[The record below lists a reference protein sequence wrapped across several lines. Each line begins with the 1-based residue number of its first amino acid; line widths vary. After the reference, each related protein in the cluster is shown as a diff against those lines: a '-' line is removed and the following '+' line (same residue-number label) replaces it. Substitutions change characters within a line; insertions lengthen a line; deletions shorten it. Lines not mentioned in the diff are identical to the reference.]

1 MADDQRPDARLA
13 SDEQAPLLHND
24 ERRPDGNTSGH
35 DVSRRV
41 ASKLYVSHFLSTW
54 NSRVF
59 EFGAVIYLA
68 SIYPG
73 TLLPM
78 SIYALARGLSAILF
92 ATAVGHYIDTG
103 NRLQVVRLSIVC
115 QRLVVATS
123 CVVFYIMAVRG
134 ELDGETK
141 AGMLVL
147 LSFLACVEKLC
158 SIMNSVSVEKDWVV
172 VVAGKD
178 HGSLSSLNAQ
188 MRRIDLLCK
197 LLGPLSISLIDGFS
211 TKVAII
217 VNFVMN
223 IASVTI
229 EYHAIA
235 RVYYE
240 VPALQEPKQ
249 RQQDHASTVSTTS
262 GGARSSTRMRI
273 LAIMK
278 QSKADFGLYFRH
290 QAFLPSFAC
299 ALLYLTV
306 LSFSGQMVTYLLTT
320 GYSSSQV
327 GVARTASVAFEVLA
341 TWVAPWL
348 ISHIGPVRSGLWHS
362 TMQVSMLIAGL
373 VVFWAFDA
381 NNPII
386 SASGLV
392 GGTILS
398 RLGLRGFDLC
408 TQIIVQEEVEAEN
421 RGAFSS
427 VETAWQSVFEL
438 MAYGSTIIFSQP
450 SQFKWPSLISVVAV
464 ATAGSFYTVY
474 VYIKRGHLIHFEK
487 IAGLC
492 MSRQDRN
499 RNIERGL
506 ERILS
511 DGEI

>member
-1 MADDQRPDARLA
+1 MAGDQQANLRPVF
-13 SDEQAPLLHND
+13 DEQAPLLNND
-24 ERRPDGNTSGH
+24 EGRQH
-35 DVSRRV
+35 DVPRRITSR
-41 ASKLYVSHFLSTW
+41 LYISHFLSTW

-68 SIYPG
+68 TIYPG
-73 TLLPM
+73 ILLPM

-92 ATAVGHYIDTG
+92 ATAVGQYIDTG
-103 NRLQVVRLSIVC
+103 NRLRVVRVSIVF
-115 QRLVVATS
+115 QRLVVAAS
-123 CVVFYIMAVRG
+123 CVVFYTMALRD
-134 ELDGETK
+134 ELDAKTK

-147 LSFLACVEKLC
+147 LSFLACVEKLY
-158 SIMNSVSVEKDWVV
+158 SIINSVSVEKDWVV
-172 VVAGKD
+172 VVAGED
-178 HGSLSSLNAQ
+178 QGALSSLNAQ

-197 LLGPLSISLIDGFS
+197 LLGPLFIALIDGLS

-217 VNFVMN
+217 VNFAMN

-229 EYHAIA
+229 EYYAIA

-240 VPALQEPKQ
+240 VPALQESKQ
-249 RQQDHASTVSTTS
+249 QIQDHDSTLSEVSGRERLS
-262 GGARSSTRMRI
+262 IGTRV
-273 LAIMK
+273 LAILK
-278 QSKADFGLYFRH
+278 RSKTDFGLYFCH

-306 LSFSGQMVTYLLTT
+306 LSFSGQMVTYLLST
-320 GYSSSQV
+320 GYTSSQI
-327 GVARTASVAFEVLA
+327 GITRTVKVAFEVLA

-348 ISHIGPVRSGLWHS
+348 ISHIGPVRAGLWHS

-373 VVFWAFDA
+373 IIFWAFDA
-381 NNPII
+381 SNPII

-427 VETAWQSVFEL
+427 VEAAWQSVFEL
-438 MAYGSTIIFSQP
+438 MAYGSTIIFFQP
-450 SQFKWPSLISVVAV
+450 SQFKWPSLISVAAV
-464 ATAGSFYTVY
+464 VTASSLYTVY
-474 VYIKRGHLIHFEK
+474 VYIKRGHLIHLEK

-492 MSRQDRN
+492 MSREDRD

-506 ERILS
+506 QRILS
-511 DGEI
+511 DGDI

>member
-1 MADDQRPDARLA
+1 MADDQRPDTIPM
-13 SDEQAPLLHND
+13 SDEEAPLLSSD
-24 ERRPDGNTSGH
+24 EGRQDDNTPEHTVPRRI
-35 DVSRRV
+35 

-68 SIYPG
+68 TIYPG

-78 SIYALARGLSAILF
+78 SIYALARGLSAMLF
-92 ATAVGHYIDTG
+92 ATAVGQYIDTG
-103 NRLQVVRLSIVC
+103 NRLQVVRVSIVF
-115 QRLVVATS
+115 QRLVVAMS
-123 CVVFYIMAVRG
+123 CVVFYIMALHE
-134 ELDGETK
+134 ELDGNTK
-141 AGMLVL
+141 A
-147 LSFLACVEKLC
+147 
-158 SIMNSVSVEKDWVV
+158 VSVEKDWVV
-172 VVAGKD
+172 VVAGED
-178 HGSLSSLNAQ
+178 QRALSVLNAQ

-197 LLGPLSISLIDGFS
+197 LLGPLSIALIDGFS

-217 VNFVMN
+217 VNFAMN
-223 IASVTI
+223 IASVTV
-229 EYHAIA
+229 EYYAIA
-235 RVYYE
+235 RVYHE

-249 RQQDHASTVSTTS
+249 QVQDDESDIPEVSNRDGLS
-262 GGARSSTRMRI
+262 IRTRV
-273 LAIMK
+273 LAILK
-278 QSKADFGLYFRH
+278 RSKANFGLYFRH

-320 GYSSSQV
+320 GYTSSQI
-327 GVARTASVAFEVLA
+327 GIARTISVSFEVLA

-348 ISHIGPVRSGLWHS
+348 ISHIGPIRAGLWHS
-362 TMQVSMLIAGL
+362 TTQVSMLIAGL
-373 VVFWAFDA
+373 IVFFAFDSS
-381 NNPII
+381 NPVI

-427 VETAWQSVFEL
+427 VEAAWQSLFEL
-438 MAYGSTIIFSQP
+438 LAYGSTIVFYQP
-450 SQFKWPSLISVVAV
+450 TQFKWPSLISVTAV
-464 ATAGSFYTVY
+464 ATASSLYTVY

-492 MSRQDRN
+492 MSREDRN
-499 RNIERGL
+499 RNVERGL
-506 ERILS
+506 QRILS